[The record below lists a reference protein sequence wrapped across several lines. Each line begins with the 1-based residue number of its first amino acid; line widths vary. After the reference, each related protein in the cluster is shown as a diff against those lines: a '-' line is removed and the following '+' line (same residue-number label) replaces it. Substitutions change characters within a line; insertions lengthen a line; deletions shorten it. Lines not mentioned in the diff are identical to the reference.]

1 MTGERRLS
9 TSSDSDP
16 AWATTDTWTNLG
28 GEKCGWEGTGPTGAT
43 WSEWGKGLLFPKE
56 EQDLGGGALLD
67 RQKPQL
73 HITWLMEETA
83 KYWGVMEES
92 TYLNIKILAN
102 YKSSGST
109 KNSQDE

>member
-1 MTGERRLS
+1 MWLGGDRSHWGHLVRVGER
-9 TSSDSDP
+9 
-16 AWATTDTWTNLG
+16 ATIP
-28 GEKCGWEGTGPTGAT
+28 KRRAGP
-43 WSEWGKGLLFPKE
+43 
-56 EQDLGGGALLD
+56 GGGALLD

>member
-1 MTGERRLS
+1 MVGRGQV
-9 TSSDSDP
+9 P
-16 AWATTDTWTNLG
+16 LG
-28 GEKCGWEGTGPTGAT
+28 PLGQSG
-43 WSEWGKGLLFPKE
+43 GKGYYSQKKSRTW
-56 EQDLGGGALLD
+56 GGALLD